1 MNSSLFRMANN
12 AVSGLNTQVQQG
24 FDGVRDAATT
34 VAAPL
39 IPKNV
44 GLPPIASNALDSFNT
59 KVQQG
64 FNGMRD
70 TVTNAAAAVAAPL
83 NSLPKN
89 LGLPANLGMPKNL
102 GLPANL
108 GMPKNLGLPANLG
121 MPLNTMSSNA
131 TSSKNTGMSLNMGT
145 AAWVLPLGI
154 FITLFTIFIVLFS
167 TFTNEIRAGY
177 ENLANA
183 IRLAFGSNPSPPI
196 TVTMTPQMT
205 DPTPSSATT
214 QNMVEKLLP
223 IGGAAEVFNVSK
235 NDFNYY
241 DAEPLCKAL
250 GAELATYD
258 QVKEAYGKGADW
270 CNYGWVKGQ
279 VAIYPTQKATYDE
292 LQKGDEDERNAC
304 GKPGV
309 NGGYFDNPDMK
320 FGVNC
325 YGPKPDQSGHDEAE
339 LMKQGRIPTTTASL
353 KTDQKMRQFQ
363 KQADQF
369 GILPFNESKW
379 QSS

>member
-1 MNSSLFRMANN
+1 MANN
-12 AVSGLNTQVQQG
+12 AVSGVNTQVQQG
-24 FDGVRDAATT
+24 FDGMRDTFTNA
-34 VAAPL
+34 AAPL
-39 IPKNV
+39 IPKNM
-44 GLPPIASNALDSFNT
+44 GLPPAATNALTSFNT
-59 KVQQG
+59 QVQQG

-70 TVTNAAAAVAAPL
+70 TVTNAAAAAVAPL

-89 LGLPANLGMPKNL
+89 LGLPSPTKNLDMPSPPKNTM
-102 GLPANL
+102 PA
-108 GMPKNLGLPANLG
+108 KN
-121 MPLNTMSSNA
+121 S
-131 TSSKNTGMSLNMGT
+131 GMSLNMSSI
-145 AAWVLPLGI
+145 AWAMPLGI
-154 FITLFTIFIVLFS
+154 FITLFILFIVLFS
-167 TFTNEIRAGY
+167 TFTNEIKAGY

-183 IRLAFGSNPSPPI
+183 IRSAFGSNPSPPI
-196 TVTMTPQMT
+196 TVTTEPTMT
-205 DPTPSSATT
+205 DPTPSSATAT

-223 IGGAAEVFNVSK
+223 IGSAPEVFNVSK

-279 VAIYPTQKATYDE
+279 VAIYPTQKATYDD

-325 YGPKPDQSGHDEAE
+325 YGPKPSQSGHDEAE

-353 KTDQKMRQFQ
+353 KTEQKMRQFQ

-369 GILPFNESKW
+369 GILPFNEDKW